1 MKRLFL
7 LTALCLAATPAMAG
21 ALFDDS
27 IENRVEAINAQMKG
41 HTDYHAYLAIELAKV
56 ADEEKSQHDLAVAKY
71 FIAQAEQAA
80 AKSGAAK

>member
-7 LTALCLAATPAMAG
+7 LTALCLIATPAMAG
-21 ALFDDS
+21 VLFDSVED
-27 IENRVEAINAQMKG
+27 RVEAVNAQVQG
-41 HTDYHAYLAIELAKV
+41 HNDYYGYLAIELAKV
-56 ADEEKSQHDLAVAKY
+56 ADEEKSQHDIAVAKY